1 MYMCQTSLPLPLT
14 NPVLGDVCSSEKLRK
29 TDQSPELVHEESDET
44 IGVNYGGSAGASAP
58 NVGIGGRPSASSQT
72 PKL

>member
-1 MYMCQTSLPLPLT
+1 MRQTSLPLPLT

-44 IGVNYGGSAGASAP
+44 IGVNYGGGQPGQVPP
-58 NVGIGGRPSASSQT
+58 NVGIGGGAAP
-72 PKL
+72 PNNLGKN